1 MAKATKATAPVQDP
15 QIKVLTSAVEDLAKS
30 MTTLST
36 RLSEVEQT
44 VTRLSPRDSLI
55 PTEVWASLGHEGLI
69 ASAITG
75 AVQGIC
81 TNSPLHN
88 LNKHDT
94 QEVYAE
100 MAFNFAEKL
109 LIQYGTR
116 LNQTVKKEEADEH
129 NIEQYQEETV

>member
-1 MAKATKATAPVQDP
+1 MAKATAPVQDP
-15 QIKVLTSAVEDLAKS
+15 QIKVLTSAIEDLAKS

-36 RLSEVEQT
+36 RLSEVEQN

-75 AVQGIC
+75 AIQGIC

-116 LNQTVKKEEADEH
+116 LNQTVKKEKTDEYS
-129 NIEQYQEETV
+129 EQHQEEVV

>member
-1 MAKATKATAPVQDP
+1 MAKATAPVQDP

-36 RLSEVEQT
+36 RLSEAEQNI
-44 VTRLSPRDSLI
+44 TRLSPRDSLI
-55 PTEVWASLGHEGLI
+55 PTEVWASLGLEGLI

-88 LNKHDT
+88 LNKSDT
-94 QEVYAE
+94 QEVYAK
-100 MAFNFAEKL
+100 MAFDFAEKI
-109 LIQYGTR
+109 LIEYGTR
-116 LNQTVKKEEADEH
+116 LNQTVKKAKADEH
-129 NIEQYQEETV
+129 YIEQHQEETI